1 MVTQW
6 FKTSGCQRRLR
17 TTSIAW
23 KVHVRH
29 LVQGFRYLLSLVWI
43 SRSAVVFYIHMYTYV
58 SGKPRPNFITHE
70 GGSFRK
76 HSKTG
81 RGHSTNEISV
91 PSSTT
96 NRGKTSLAYGFPS
109 SGFLPGTPPSSRK
122 FTRPFLGNVYR
133 KWGCAVS
140 CNLGPGPIEN
150 RIGALPHPATSV
162 IISVRLDHLSKRC
175 AILPVQPIQS
185 GESFDPRGYTHSI
198 VSG

>member
-6 FKTSGCQRRLR
+6 FKTSGCKRRLR

-23 KVHVRH
+23 KAHVRH

-43 SRSAVVFYIHMYTYV
+43 SRSAVVFYICMLMF
-58 SGKPRPNFITHE
+58 R
-70 GGSFRK
+70 GSRVLTLS
-76 HSKTG
+76 HIRVVPSG
-81 RGHSTNEISV
+81 RGHSANETSI

-96 NRGKTSLAYGFPS
+96 NRGKTSLTHDFPS
-109 SGFLPGTPPSSRK
+109 SGFLPGTPPSSGK

-140 CNLGPGPIEN
+140 CNLGPGPIDN
-150 RIGALPHPATSV
+150 QVRALPHPATSV
-162 IISVRLDHLSKRC
+162 TISVRLGHLSQRYT
-175 AILPVQPIQS
+175 ILPVQPIQS
-185 GESFDPRGYTHSI
+185 GERKDFDPRGYTHSI